1 MIKYLI
7 ISLSITLGLS
17 QQEIVDR
24 IDTFLGETQKK
35 FEVPGVSVAI
45 VKDNKIIFG
54 CFLKTKFL

>member
-35 FEVPGVSVAI
+35 FEVPGIKLVLEKQSLLL
-45 VKDNKIIFG
+45 N
-54 CFLKTKFL
+54 